1 MWMNDYTFMLRAPA
15 PLYPAWGRVLEHIW
29 QSLENNPQWLAA
41 VEKAKG
47 ERARIAWETKQY
59 INQVMAEIMAKRQ
72 EAWDEAQRNREEEG

>member
-1 MWMNDYTFMLRAPA
+1 MNDYTFMLRTPA